1 MKYALIT
8 GASRG
13 LGKAIALRL
22 AKDGFAVIINYQSN
36 REAAEDTLK
45 QVTENGGTGELLPFD
60 VSDPKA
66 IEAALESWSNA
77 HPDDYISVLVNNAG
91 IRQDNLMVF
100 MQEEQWN
107 RVLDTTLNGFFFITR
122 RLLKDMMTHRNGR
135 IINMAS
141 LSGLKGMPGQANY
154 SAAKAALIG
163 ATKALAQEVAARK
176 VTVNAI
182 APGFI
187 STDMTKEL
195 NEAELKKLVPLGIP
209 LSSVGLISSAD
220 FMGSYP
226 DIDPITGETVLKDKF
241 FKTEADMNEL
251 DNKLKL
257 VTQKQSVDISGIR
270 EIISVEPLIE
280 LSDLTFLDIS
290 ETSVED
296 ITPLRSVNKLKVL
309 RANSSFIEDISSLRY
324 CITLDH

>member
-1 MKYALIT
+1 MKYALVT

-13 LGKAIALRL
+13 LGKAIAIRL
-22 AKDGFAVIINYQSN
+22 AKDGFAVVINYQSN

-45 QVTENGGTGELLPFD
+45 QVQEGGGMGELLPFD

-66 IEAALESWSNA
+66 IETALESWQNTHSEE
-77 HPDDYISVLVNNAG
+77 YISVLVNNAG

-100 MQEEQWN
+100 MQEEQWS
-107 RVLDTTLNGFFFITR
+107 RVLDTTLNGFFYITR

-141 LSGLKGMPGQANY
+141 LSGLKGLPGQANY

-187 STDMTKEL
+187 ASDMTKEL
-195 NEAELKKLVPLGIP
+195 NEAELKKLIPLGRFGKP
-209 LSSVGLISSAD
+209 EEVAALTSFLASDESA
-220 FMGSYP
+220 Y
-226 DIDPITGETVLKDKF
+226 ITGQV
-241 FKTEADMNEL
+241 
-251 DNKLKL
+251 
-257 VTQKQSVDISGIR
+257 ISINGG
-270 EIISVEPLIE
+270 LY
-280 LSDLTFLDIS
+280 T
-290 ETSVED
+290 
-296 ITPLRSVNKLKVL
+296 
-309 RANSSFIEDISSLRY
+309 
-324 CITLDH
+324 

>member
-1 MKYALIT
+1 MTKYALIT

-22 AKDGFAVIINYQSN
+22 ANDGFAVIINYQSN
-36 REAAEDTLK
+36 KEAAEDTLK
-45 QVTENGGTGELLPFD
+45 QIQDAGGTSELLPFN
-60 VSDPKA
+60 VADPQA
-66 IEAALESWSNA
+66 IEAALDSWSQA

-100 MQEEQWN
+100 MQEEQWS
-107 RVLDTTLNGFFFITR
+107 RVLDTTLNGFFYITR

-141 LSGLKGMPGQANY
+141 LSGLKGLPGQANY

-187 STDMTKEL
+187 ASDMTKEL
-195 NEAELKKLVPLGIP
+195 DEAELKKLIPLGRFGKP
-209 LSSVGLISSAD
+209 EEVAALTSFLASDESA
-220 FMGSYP
+220 Y
-226 DIDPITGETVLKDKF
+226 ITGQV
-241 FKTEADMNEL
+241 
-251 DNKLKL
+251 
-257 VTQKQSVDISGIR
+257 ISINGG
-270 EIISVEPLIE
+270 LY
-280 LSDLTFLDIS
+280 T
-290 ETSVED
+290 
-296 ITPLRSVNKLKVL
+296 
-309 RANSSFIEDISSLRY
+309 
-324 CITLDH
+324 